1 MTKLIRLI
9 ASRYL
14 KGTQNEKSI
23 SSMVIVCFLSIS
35 IGACAL
41 ALVMSIMDGFEY
53 ATHEKIRSIHAHIIM
68 RQNGQSL
75 DAAAIQQVIDKEFS
89 EISGVSSQ
97 QIGQV
102 LVQSKDN
109 NDVNSVVILKGI
121 NPAHE
126 ALTSSIATKII
137 APENSALSA
146 VIHDNYVLIGSQ
158 CASDLNVSVGSP
170 ITLIHKKEGSPDDT
184 VEFSQT
190 KAIVGGIFKTGIEE
204 FDNGLMFAAQ
214 KLWASMFD
222 SNEIHQ
228 IALSVRPGIDET
240 KVVEKLKNRFKI
252 NAYSWKELYPA
263 LVSALKLEKYAM
275 FFILALITLVASLN
289 MISLL
294 FMHIAQKKGDIAI
307 LRAMGMNTKD
317 IRIIFLLTGTKIA
330 FWGTLCGLAAAYLIG
345 LFLQAYPLISL
356 PDVYY
361 VTTLPIRLDIKM
373 FVLIFAT
380 VMIISI
386 IASWLPTRSIKHINI
401 IDILRF
407 DA

>member
-1 MTKLIRLI
+1 MTQLIRLV
-9 ASRYL
+9 AARYV
-14 KGTQNEKSI
+14 KGTRHEKSI

-53 ATHEKIRSIHAHIIM
+53 ATHEKIRGIHAHIIM
-68 RQNGQSL
+68 RQTGQAL
-75 DAAAIQQVIDKEFS
+75 DATAIQAVIKKEFP
-89 EISGVSSQ
+89 EILGISSQ

-102 LVQSKDN
+102 LVQSKDS
-109 NDVNSVVILKGI
+109 NDLSSVVMIKGI

-126 ALTSSIATKII
+126 TLTSSIDKKII
-137 APENSALSA
+137 APVNAALQD
-146 VIHDNYVLIGSQ
+146 VIHDNCILIGNQ
-158 CASDLNVSVGSP
+158 CACDLNVSVGSS
-170 ITLIHKKEGSPDDT
+170 ITLIHKKEGAPEDS
-184 VEFSQT
+184 VEFSKT

-204 FDNGLMFAAQ
+204 FDAGLMFATQ
-214 KLWASMFD
+214 SLFSTMFD
-222 SNEIHQ
+222 SDEIHQ
-228 IALSVRPGIDET
+228 IALSVQQGIDQAT
-240 KVVEKLKNRFKI
+240 VVEKLKKRFNI

-294 FMHIAQKKGDIAI
+294 YMQIAQKKGDIAI
-307 LRAMGMNTKD
+307 LRAMGMKTHD
-317 IRIIFLLTGTKIA
+317 IRLIFLLTGAKIA
-330 FWGTLCGLAAAYLIG
+330 LWGTLCGLTVAYLIG
-345 LFLQAYPLISL
+345 LFLQSYPLISL

-361 VTTLPIRLDIKM
+361 VSTLPIRLDLKM
-373 FVLIFAT
+373 FALIFST

-386 IASWLPTRSIKHINI
+386 LASWLPTRSIKNINI

-407 DA
+407 NA